1 MFARHRNQ
9 EPDFVQEQKSPTADS
24 EAGDGRMPS
33 FEVKHD
39 SRLSRGISR
48 ARAYAAARPKRHFVG
63 AFAVLLG
70 VVILLL
76 PSPYVIEMPGPTQ
89 DVLGKVEDGAVIDIT
104 GTGVTTYKDSGKL
117 LLTTVNASGVPGY
130 PIVNAQAVWGWANPQ
145 VEVMPREATVPV
157 GQSAD
162 QYQKKVEQD
171 MAGSQDSA
179 SAVGLAHAKA
189 HADELGIDASVLQHA
204 KVTMHVDSIGGPSAG
219 MMYTLGLID
228 KLTPANESGGK
239 TIAGTGTIDK
249 DGKVGR
255 IGGIALKMLGAK
267 RDGATWF
274 LAPASN
280 CSDVAGRVPDGL
292 RDVKVATL
300 DEAYQALVA
309 IGKGQADDLPH
320 CEA

>member
-1 MFARHRNQ
+1 M
-9 EPDFVQEQKSPTADS
+9 S
-24 EAGDGRMPS
+24 G
-33 FEVKHD
+33 VKTH
-39 SRLSRGISR
+39 
-48 ARAYAAARPKRHFVG
+48 
-63 AFAVLLG
+63 
-70 VVILLL
+70 
-76 PSPYVIEMPGPTQ
+76 
-89 DVLGKVEDGAVIDIT
+89 
-104 GTGVTTYKDSGKL
+104 KDSGKL
-117 LLTTVNASGVPGY
+117 LLVTVNASGVPGY
-130 PIVNAQAVWGWANPQ
+130 PVTNAQALLAWANPK
-145 VEVMPREATVPV
+145 ATVIPQEAVFPV
-157 GQSAD
+157 GQSAKD
-162 QYQKKVEQD
+162 YAKESNKE
-171 MAGSQDSA
+171 MSSSQSA
-179 SAVGLAHAKA
+179 AATAAKRFLKA
-189 HADELGIDASVLQHA
+189 HGYDVSGM
-204 KVTMHVDSIGGPSAG
+204 KVSMHVDDIGGPSAG

-255 IGGIALKMLGAK
+255 IGGIELKMLGSK

-300 DEAYQALVA
+300 NEAYQALVA

>member
-9 EPDFVQEQKSPTADS
+9 EPDLVQEQESPTADS
-24 EAGDGRMPS
+24 EAGDEHMPS

-89 DVLGKVEDGAVIDIT
+89 D
-104 GTGVTTYKDSGKL
+104 SGKL

-130 PIVNAQAVWGWANPQ
+130 PVINAQAVWGWANPQ

-179 SAVGLAHAKA
+179 SAVGLAYAKA
-189 HADELGIDASVLQHA
+189 HADELGIDASALQHA

-255 IGGIALKMLGAK
+255 IGGIELGAK

-280 CSDVAGRVPDGL
+280 CLDVAGRVPDGL

>member
-9 EPDFVQEQKSPTADS
+9 EPDLVQEQESPTADS
-24 EAGDGRMPS
+24 EAGDEHMPS

-48 ARAYAAARPKRHFVG
+48 ARAYAPARSKRHFVG

-130 PIVNAQAVWGWANPQ
+130 PIINAQAVWGWSNPQ

-179 SAVGLAHAKA
+179 SAVGLAYAKA
-189 HADELGIDASVLQHA
+189 HADELGIDASALQHA

-255 IGGIALKMLGAK
+255 IGGIELKMLGSK

>member
-1 MFARHRNQ
+1 M
-9 EPDFVQEQKSPTADS
+9 
-24 EAGDGRMPS
+24 
-33 FEVKHD
+33 
-39 SRLSRGISR
+39 
-48 ARAYAAARPKRHFVG
+48 
-63 AFAVLLG
+63 LLG

-189 HADELGIDASVLQHA
+189 HADELGIDASALQHA

-249 DGKVGR
+249 DGRVGR

-292 RDVKVATL
+292 RDVKVTTL

>member
-1 MFARHRNQ
+1 M
-9 EPDFVQEQKSPTADS
+9 
-24 EAGDGRMPS
+24 
-33 FEVKHD
+33 
-39 SRLSRGISR
+39 
-48 ARAYAAARPKRHFVG
+48 RPR
-63 AFAVLLG
+63 
-70 VVILLL
+70 
-76 PSPYVIEMPGPTQ
+76 ST
-89 DVLGKVEDGAVIDIT
+89 
-104 GTGVTTYKDSGKL
+104 
-117 LLTTVNASGVPGY
+117 
-130 PIVNAQAVWGWANPQ
+130 
-145 VEVMPREATVPV
+145 V

-179 SAVGLAHAKA
+179 SAVGLAYAKA
-189 HADELGIDASVLQHA
+189 HADELDIDASALQHA

-255 IGGIALKMLGAK
+255 IGGIELEATVGAK
-267 RDGATWF
+267 RDGARHGSW
-274 LAPASN
+274 PPRRIV
-280 CSDVAGRVPDGL
+280 SDVAGRVPDGL

-300 DEAYQALVA
+300 NEAYQALVA

>member
-1 MFARHRNQ
+1 
-9 EPDFVQEQKSPTADS
+9 
-24 EAGDGRMPS
+24 
-33 FEVKHD
+33 
-39 SRLSRGISR
+39 
-48 ARAYAAARPKRHFVG
+48 
-63 AFAVLLG
+63 
-70 VVILLL
+70 
-76 PSPYVIEMPGPTQ
+76 
-89 DVLGKVEDGAVIDIT
+89 
-104 GTGVTTYKDSGKL
+104 
-117 LLTTVNASGVPGY
+117 
-130 PIVNAQAVWGWANPQ
+130 
-145 VEVMPREATVPV
+145 
-157 GQSAD
+157 
-162 QYQKKVEQD
+162 
-171 MAGSQDSA
+171 
-179 SAVGLAHAKA
+179 
-189 HADELGIDASVLQHA
+189 
-204 KVTMHVDSIGGPSAG
+204 MHVDSIGGPSAG

-255 IGGIALKMLGAK
+255 IGGIELKMLGSK